1 MESPKKFMSFEKL
14 PVYQY
19 ELGITQSSR
28 QLFLKMKMDEIENKD
43 FESVYLVYKDSKL
56 VRFMVTILFP
66 LPRGSAYRLHIM
78 VFKSHSILSQF
89 L

>member
-43 FESVYLVYKDSKL
+43 FESVYLV
-56 VRFMVTILFP
+56 
-66 LPRGSAYRLHIM
+66 
-78 VFKSHSILSQF
+78 
-89 L
+89 